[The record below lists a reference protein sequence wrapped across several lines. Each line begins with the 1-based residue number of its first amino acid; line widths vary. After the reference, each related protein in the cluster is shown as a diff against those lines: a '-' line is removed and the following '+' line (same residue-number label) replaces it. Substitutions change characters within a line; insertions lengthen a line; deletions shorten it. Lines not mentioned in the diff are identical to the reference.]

1 MDTEMIMKAK
11 RAKSADELVK
21 IAEENGLSLS
31 LADAGQL
38 YQKIHQPSG
47 ELSDNELDT
56 AVGGCGV
63 REYFAKDT
71 RFDVTDVI
79 GEGLVEVKDASREK
93 LGDMTVGL
101 TRTLNKIA
109 GEQKV

>member
-31 LADAGQL
+31 LADAG
-38 YQKIHQPSG
+38 QPSG

-101 TRTLNKIA
+101 TKTLNKIT
-109 GEQKV
+109 GEQKI